1 MKKSLI
7 LFIFLLSALWLQSA
21 TFRNYVGHT
30 LSGNTYTVYVNSNTA
45 FGEKVIGQIC
55 YTPNGGG
62 GTQFTG
68 FQDGTFDNT
77 SVPGANWKVVITIPA
92 GATNQQL
99 ELANKNEMNQPYGYT
114 GCNISL
120 NNVLPVTLTQFIA
133 QKSGSSVVLQ
143 WSTATERNNSHFEIQ
158 RSADSR
164 TWDNIGSISGKGNTT
179 ETQKYQ
185 FTDDKPLSG
194 LNYYRL
200 RQVDFDGTTELSNIL
215 KVKMDKGQLVFSVY
229 PNPVVDD
236 VTFIEFTET
245 DTPAFIRLFDVQG
258 RLLREWNFEAAGAM
272 RYALDLAGLPSGN
285 LFLQVNGADGVV
297 LVR

>member
-7 LFIFLLSALWLQSA
+7 LFIFLLSAFWLQSA

-45 FGEKVIGQIC
+45 LGEDVIGQIC

-62 GTQFTG
+62 GTVFTG
-68 FQDGTFDNT
+68 FQVGTFDNT
-77 SVPGANWKVVITIPA
+77 SVPGANWKVVITLPA
-92 GATNQQL
+92 GATNQML
-99 ELANKNEMNQPYGYT
+99 ELANENESNMPYGYT
-114 GCNISL
+114 SCNISL
-120 NNVLPVTLTQFIA
+120 SNVLPVKLTQFKA
-133 QKSGSSVVLQ
+133 QKLGSSVVLQ
-143 WSTATERNNSHFEIQ
+143 WTTATERNNDKFVVEHSITGDIFE
-158 RSADSR
+158 S
-164 TWDNIGSISGKGNTT
+164 IGDVKGAGNSVGTKQYRF
-179 ETQKYQ
+179 E
-185 FTDDKPLSG
+185 DKSPQNG

-200 RQVDFDGTTELSNIL
+200 RQVDFDGTTEVSNIL
-215 KVKMDKGQLVFSVY
+215 KVKMDKGQPVFSVY

-245 DTPAFIRLFDVQG
+245 DTPAFIRLFDAQG

-272 RYALDLAGLPSGN
+272 RYALDLAGLPAGT
-285 LFLQVNGADGVV
+285 LFLQVNGADGVI